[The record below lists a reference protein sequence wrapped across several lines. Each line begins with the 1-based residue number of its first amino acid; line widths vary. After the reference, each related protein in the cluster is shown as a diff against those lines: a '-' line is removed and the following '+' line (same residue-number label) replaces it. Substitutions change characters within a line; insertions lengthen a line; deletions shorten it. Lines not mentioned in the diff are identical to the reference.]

1 MEKEKQDLEDFIL
14 SKEFIDL
21 DKLLSLN
28 SKEEKVS

>member
-1 MEKEKQDLEDFIL
+1 MEKGKQDLEDFII
-14 SKEFIDL
+14 SKAFIDL